1 MTLKN
6 ARFARIE
13 KLPTSIKAK
22 LGMSKGFAIIETRNP
37 ELKDEYIAI
46 NIDKGGIRDYLLS
59 LGKFKD
65 VKID

>member
-13 KLPTSIKAK
+13 TLPASIKAQIG
-22 LGMSKGFAIIETRNP
+22 LSKGFAIIETKNP
-37 ELKDEYIAI
+37 ELRDDYKAI
-46 NIDKGGIRDYLLS
+46 KIEDGGIRGYLLS